1 MGGSVSFIDGHID
14 NVDRC
19 VCCGKII
26 PEGRQVCFIC
36 DKEKPKKQTNYD
48 RIRNMSVEEM
58 AEFIFGVYD
67 YEDKSLVFNKTEYG
81 KHICGVFIPNY
92 NEDSIKAYLESE
104 VDTK

>member
-19 VCCGKII
+19 ICCGKVI

-36 DKEKPKKQTNYD
+36 GTEKPKKQTNYD
-48 RIRNMSVEEM
+48 RIRNMSVEEL
-58 AEFIFGVYD
+58 AEFLENTNTQTAIKIGG
-67 YEDKSLVFNKTEYG
+67 EYG
-81 KHICGVFIPNY
+81 YIVRDKKY
-92 NEDSIKAYLESE
+92 IKMWLESE

>member
-36 DKEKPKKQTNYD
+36 GTEKPKKQTNYD
-48 RIRNMSVEEM
+48 RIRNMSVEEL
-58 AEFIFGVYD
+58 ARFLESTNSQTAIKVGG
-67 YEDKSLVFNKTEYG
+67 EYG
-81 KHICGVFIPNY
+81 YVVRNKKYIQRW
-92 NEDSIKAYLESE
+92 LESE